1 MPQDEK
7 QPVAAEAPRRGGLMR
22 TLVIIAAV
30 VLLEAVT
37 VVAVM
42 WFARGEKPVEADPNI
57 VDQAAIGE
65 QPVEMLIL
73 SEKFQNSRSGIAY
86 MYDTEVYAIVKR
98 RNQPFVESRLEASKA
113 EISRDINT
121 IFRKAEPS
129 QLAEGD
135 LATLTRQV
143 KAVLDQ
149 HFGNDEDTGEPYISE
164 AIIRKCIRY
173 RADM

>member
-1 MPQDEK
+1 
-7 QPVAAEAPRRGGLMR
+7 
-22 TLVIIAAV
+22 
-30 VLLEAVT
+30 
-37 VVAVM
+37 
-42 WFARGEKPVEADPNI
+42 
-57 VDQAAIGE
+57 
-65 QPVEMLIL
+65 MLIL